1 MLEIQKVTTK
11 DELSVILCSPN
22 DGCGPDV
29 SCPPDDICNP
39 TDGSPCSPE
48 CIPAACSPAD
58 D

>member
-1 MLEIQKVTTK
+1 MLEIKKVTA
-11 DELSVILCSPN
+11 ENNMSLACSPDN
-22 DGCGPDV
+22 GCGPDV
-29 SCPPDDICNP
+29 SCPPDDSCNP